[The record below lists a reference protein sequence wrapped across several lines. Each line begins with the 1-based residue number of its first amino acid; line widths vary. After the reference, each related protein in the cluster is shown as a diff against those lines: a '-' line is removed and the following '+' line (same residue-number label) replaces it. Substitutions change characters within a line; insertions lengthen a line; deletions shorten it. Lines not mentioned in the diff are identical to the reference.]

1 MTEQNEHENERDI
14 EAAIIEIGDHER
26 PIVLS
31 ELKIFNDLDQDE
43 TDIFEFEWTRIEPS
57 HRRNL
62 AQAMQEVGEASLEL
76 DFRAVFSVLLADQ
89 DSAIRIAAVKGMAE
103 DTRRSSLRRLGELLI
118 SDPDDGV
125 RANAAITLGAWALR
139 AGEGNLD
146 LRTSAELSQQLW
158 AAYDDRQTSP
168 LVRQRLLETL
178 GYLAASDPR
187 VNQEIGAA
195 YQRLDD
201 GWQAA
206 ALCAMGRTGLDQW
219 LPTITTSLRS
229 NEPLLR
235 FEAVRAAGELGD
247 LAESIV
253 SQIARATADRDI
265 EVATTSM
272 WALGQI
278 GGTAA
283 RRFLEQLINEVEGA
297 RREAAAE
304 ALKELQFFDDPIQ
317 SLPLDDDDE
326 DEDEYW
332 YGEDDEE

>member
-1 MTEQNEHENERDI
+1 MTEEQNERDI
-14 EAAIIEIGDHER
+14 EEALAEIGDHNR

-31 ELKIFNDLDQDE
+31 ELKVFNDLDQDE
-43 TDIFEFEWTRIEPS
+43 TEIFEIEWPRIEPS

-76 DFRAVFSVLLADQ
+76 DFRAVFSILLTDQ
-89 DSAIRIAAVKGMAE
+89 DPTIRIAAVKGMAE
-103 DTRRSSLRRLGELLI
+103 DTRRSSLRRLSELLTTD
-118 SDPDDGV
+118 SDDGV

-146 LRTSAELSQQLW
+146 QRTNTELLQTLW
-158 AAYDDRQTSP
+158 AAFDDRQTST

-178 GYLAASDPR
+178 GYLADSDPR
-187 VNQEIGAA
+187 VNQEVGAA
-195 YQRLDD
+195 HQRLDD

-253 SQIARATADRDI
+253 NHVARATADGDV
-265 EVATTSM
+265 EVATTAI

-283 RRFLEQLINEVEGA
+283 RRFLEQLVNDSEGV

-317 SLPLDDDDE
+317 SLPLDDDE

-332 YGEDDEE
+332 YGDDEDE

>member
-1 MTEQNEHENERDI
+1 MTEEQNERDI
-14 EAAIIEIGDHER
+14 EAAIIEIGDHNR

-31 ELKIFNDLDQDE
+31 ELKVFNDLDQDE
-43 TDIFEFEWTRIEPS
+43 ADTFEFEWTRIEPS

-62 AQAMQEVGEASLEL
+62 AQAMQEVAEASLEL
-76 DFRAVFSVLLADQ
+76 DFREVFSILLTDQ
-89 DSAIRIAAVKGMAE
+89 DPAIRIAAVKGMAE
-103 DTRRSSLRRLGELLI
+103 DTRRSSLRRLSELLVN
-118 SDPDDGV
+118 DADDGV

-139 AGEGNLD
+139 AGEGSLD
-146 LRTSAELSQQLW
+146 QRTSNELAQHLW
-158 AAYDDRQTSP
+158 AAYDDQQTST

-178 GYLAASDPR
+178 GYLADSDPR

-195 YQRLDD
+195 YQRYDD

-219 LPTITTSLRS
+219 LPTVTNGLRS

-253 SQIARATADRDI
+253 NHVARATADGDI
-265 EVATTSM
+265 EVATTAM

-278 GGTAA
+278 GGSAA
-283 RRFLEQLINEVEGA
+283 RRFLEQLIKEVEGV
-297 RREAAAE
+297 RREAAVE
-304 ALKELQFFDDPIQ
+304 ALKELQFFDDPMQ
-317 SLPLDDDDE
+317 SLPIDDDDE
-326 DEDEYW
+326 DEDDYW

>member
-1 MTEQNEHENERDI
+1 MTEEQNERDI
-14 EAAIIEIGDHER
+14 EEALAEIGDHNR

-31 ELKIFNDLDQDE
+31 ELKVFNDLDQDE
-43 TDIFEFEWTRIEPS
+43 TEIFEIEWPRIEPS

-76 DFRAVFSVLLADQ
+76 DFRAIFSILLTDE
-89 DSAIRIAAVKGMAE
+89 DPAIRIAAVKGMAE
-103 DTRRSSLRRLGELLI
+103 DTRRSSLRRLSELLTT
-118 SDPDDGV
+118 DPDDGV

-146 LRTSAELSQQLW
+146 QRTSTELLQTLW
-158 AAYDDRQTSP
+158 TAFDDRQTST

-178 GYLAASDPR
+178 GYLADSDPR
-187 VNQEIGAA
+187 VNQEIGSAH
-195 YQRLDD
+195 QRFDD

-206 ALCAMGRTGLDQW
+206 ALCAMGRTGLEQW

-253 SQIARATADRDI
+253 NHIARAAADGDV
-265 EVATTSM
+265 EVATTAI

-278 GGTAA
+278 GGAAA
-283 RRFLEQLINEVEGA
+283 RRFLEQLVNDSEGV

-304 ALKELQFFDDPIQ
+304 ALKELQFFDDPMQ
-317 SLPLDDDDE
+317 SLPFDDEE

-332 YGEDDEE
+332 YGDDEDE